1 MAADIKGKQV
11 AWGVAALIATVHA
24 ATTSGIVQSFS
35 WGAGGETDEVTDEDG
50 DYVTRIDH
58 GDKNSLSMEVLCV
71 ADSVPPA
78 KGDELV
84 FASAVDG
91 LPINVGRVIVDTAE
105 VSYSDKA
112 KKRISVSATQYPE
125 MAADA

>member
-11 AWGVAALIATVHA
+11 AWGVAALIATVHT
-24 ATTSGIVQSFS
+24 ATTAGIVQSFS
-35 WGAGGETDEVTDEDG
+35 WGAGGETDEITDEDA
-50 DYVTRIDH
+50 DIVTRIDH
-58 GDKNSLSMEVLCV
+58 GAKNSLSMEVLCV
-71 ADSVPPA
+71 ATSALPA

-91 LPINVGRVIVDTAE
+91 VPIDVGRTVVDTAE
-105 VSYSDKA
+105 VSYSDKD
-112 KKRISVSATQYPE
+112 KKRISVTATQYPE